1 MVVLLKNV
9 KKLLIQLFLIMN
21 NFKFKYTYFL
31 FTFLLINT
39 SCSSNKEDEVAF
51 VIKPTTVNPIDN
63 QGPLLSS
70 NSTGVFRFTAIGF
83 FSNRTINV
91 YYHIP
96 DGDIKSMPILMSF
109 HGGSR
114 NADDY
119 RDYWTD
125 MANNSNFMVFAPEFE
140 SVDFSSDEYNL
151 GNIFDDGDNPSTGTY
166 NQQEE
171 WTFSMLDPLFEYI
184 KNEINGSQET
194 YNGWGHS
201 AGSQFLHRFVLFMP
215 ESKLNIA
222 VCSNAGW
229 YTVPE
234 SAIDFPYGLS
244 KSQIASSTLNLAFS
258 KKLYVHLAENDTN
271 PNSSSLRH
279 NDVVDNQQGLHRRV
293 RGRYFYSTSEET
305 ASQNQTEFNWI
316 KTDEV
321 PNVAHQGIKMAQDAI
336 KYLYPED

>member
-1 MVVLLKNV
+1 M
-9 KKLLIQLFLIMN
+9 
-21 NFKFKYTYFL
+21 KFKNIYF
-31 FTFLLINT
+31 FFICIIINSACST
-39 SCSSNKEDEVAF
+39 SNENET
-51 VIKPTTVNPIDN
+51 TTVAQISTINPVND

-83 FSNRTINV
+83 FSNRTINI

-125 MANNSNFMVFAPEFE
+125 IANNSNFMVFAPEFQ
-140 SVDFSSDEYNL
+140 SGDFSSDEYNL
-151 GNIFDDGDNPSTGTY
+151 GNVFDDGDNPSNGTY

-171 WTFSMLDPLFEYI
+171 WTFSMLDLLFEYI
-184 KNEINGSQET
+184 KTEVNGTQET

-234 SAIDFPYGLS
+234 SEINFPYGLDQ
-244 KSQIASSTLNLAFS
+244 SQLDTNRLNLAFS
-258 KKLYVHLAENDTN
+258 KKLYLHLAEDDTD

-279 NDVVDNQQGLHRRV
+279 NEVVDNQQGLHRRA
-293 RGRYFYSTSEET
+293 RGRYFYTTSKET
-305 ASQNQTEFNWI
+305 ANQNQTEFNWI

-321 PNVAHQGIKMAQDAI
+321 PNVSHQGRLMAQDAL
-336 KYLYPED
+336 KYLYPEN

>member
-1 MVVLLKNV
+1 MKLKN
-9 KKLLIQLFLIMN
+9 I
-21 NFKFKYTYFL
+21 YF
-31 FTFLLINT
+31 FFICIIIN
-39 SCSSNKEDEVAF
+39 SACSSDNENETTTTVAQ
-51 VIKPTTVNPIDN
+51 ISTVNPVND

-70 NSTGVFRFTAIGF
+70 NSTGVFRFTANGF
-83 FSNRTINV
+83 FRNRTINV

-96 DGDIKSMPILMSF
+96 DGNIKTMPMLMSF

-119 RDYWTD
+119 RDYWTEIAD
-125 MANNSNFMVFAPEFE
+125 NSNFMVFAPEFQ
-140 SVDFSSDEYNL
+140 SGDFSSDEYNL
-151 GNIFDDGDNPSTGTY
+151 GNVFDDGDNPSSGTY

-171 WTFSMLDPLFEYI
+171 WTFSMLDLLFEYI
-184 KNEINGSQET
+184 KAEVNGTQET

-234 SAIDFPYGLS
+234 SGINFPYGLDQ
-244 KSQIASSTLNLAFS
+244 SQLGTNRLNLAFS
-258 KKLYVHLAENDTN
+258 KKLFVHLAEDDTD

-279 NDVVDNQQGLHRRV
+279 NEIVDNQQGLHRRA
-293 RGRYFYSTSEET
+293 RGRYFYAKSEET
-305 ASQNQTEFNWI
+305 ANQNQTEFNWI

-321 PNVAHQGIKMAQDAI
+321 PNVSHQGRLMAQDAV
-336 KYLYPED
+336 KYLYPEN

>member
-1 MVVLLKNV
+1 M
-9 KKLLIQLFLIMN
+9 
-21 NFKFKYTYFL
+21 KFKNIYF
-31 FTFLLINT
+31 FFICIIINSACST
-39 SCSSNKEDEVAF
+39 SNENET
-51 VIKPTTVNPIDN
+51 TTVAQISTINPVND

-91 YYHIP
+91 YYRIP

-125 MANNSNFMVFAPEFE
+125 IANNSNFMVFAPEFQ
-140 SVDFSSDEYNL
+140 SGDFSSDEYNL
-151 GNIFDDGDNPSTGTY
+151 GNVFDDGDNPSNGTY

-171 WTFSMLDPLFEYI
+171 WTFSMLDLLFEYI
-184 KNEINGSQET
+184 KTEVNGTQET

-234 SAIDFPYGLS
+234 SEINFPYGLDQ
-244 KSQIASSTLNLAFS
+244 SQLDTNRLNLAFS
-258 KKLYVHLAENDTN
+258 KKLYLHLAEDDTD

-279 NDVVDNQQGLHRRV
+279 NEVVDNQQGLHRRA
-293 RGRYFYSTSEET
+293 RGRYFYTTSKET
-305 ASQNQTEFNWI
+305 ANQNQSEFNWI

-321 PNVAHQGIKMAQDAI
+321 PNVSHQGRLMAQDAI
-336 KYLYPED
+336 KYLYPEN

>member
-1 MVVLLKNV
+1 M
-9 KKLLIQLFLIMN
+9 
-21 NFKFKYTYFL
+21 KFKNIYF
-31 FTFLLINT
+31 FFICIIINSACST
-39 SCSSNKEDEVAF
+39 SNENETTTVTQIS
-51 VIKPTTVNPIDN
+51 TVNPVND

-125 MANNSNFMVFAPEFE
+125 MANNSNFMIFAPEFQ
-140 SVDFSSDEYNL
+140 SGDFSSDEYNL
-151 GNIFDDGDNPSTGTY
+151 GNVFDDGDNPSAGTY

-171 WTFSMLDPLFEYI
+171 WTFSILDLLFEYI
-184 KNEINGSQET
+184 KTEVNGTQET

-234 SAIDFPYGLS
+234 SEINFPYGLNQ
-244 KSQIASSTLNLAFS
+244 SQLDTNKLNLAFS
-258 KKLYVHLAENDTN
+258 KKLYVHLAEDDTN

-279 NDVVDNQQGLHRRV
+279 NEIVDDQQGLHRRA
-293 RGRYFYSTSEET
+293 RGRYFYATSEDT
-305 ASQNQTEFNWI
+305 ANQNQTEFNWI

-321 PNVAHQGIKMAQDAI
+321 PNVSHQGMLMAQDAVR
-336 KYLYPED
+336 YLYPEN

>member
-1 MVVLLKNV
+1 MNKIKLKN
-9 KKLLIQLFLIMN
+9 I
-21 NFKFKYTYFL
+21 YF
-31 FTFLLINT
+31 FFICIIIN
-39 SCSSNKEDEVAF
+39 SACSSDNENETTTVAQ
-51 VIKPTTVNPIDN
+51 ISTVNPVND

-70 NSTGVFRFTAIGF
+70 NSTGVFRFTANGF

-96 DGDIKSMPILMSF
+96 DGNIKTMPVLMSF

-119 RDYWTD
+119 RDYWTAI
-125 MANNSNFMVFAPEFE
+125 ANNSNFMVFAPEFQ
-140 SVDFSSDEYNL
+140 SGDFSSDEYNL
-151 GNIFDDGDNPSTGTY
+151 GNIFDDGDNPSNGTY

-171 WTFSMLDPLFEYI
+171 WTFSVLDLLFEYI
-184 KNEINGSQET
+184 KTEVNGTQET

-234 SAIDFPYGLS
+234 SEINFPYGLDQ
-244 KSQIASSTLNLAFS
+244 SQLDTNRLNLAFS
-258 KKLYVHLAENDTN
+258 KKLFVHLAEDDTD

-279 NDVVDNQQGLHRRV
+279 NEIVDNQQGLHRRA
-293 RGRYFYSTSEET
+293 RGRYFYAKSEET
-305 ASQNQTEFNWI
+305 ANQNQTEFNWI

-321 PNVAHQGIKMAQDAI
+321 PNVSHQGRLMAQDAV
-336 KYLYPED
+336 KYLYPEN

>member
-1 MVVLLKNV
+1 M
-9 KKLLIQLFLIMN
+9 
-21 NFKFKYTYFL
+21 KFKNIYF
-31 FTFLLINT
+31 FFICIIINSACST
-39 SCSSNKEDEVAF
+39 SNENET
-51 VIKPTTVNPIDN
+51 TTVAQISTINPVND

-83 FSNRTINV
+83 FSNRTINI

-125 MANNSNFMVFAPEFE
+125 IANNSNFMVFAPEFQ
-140 SVDFSSDEYNL
+140 SGDFSSDEYNL
-151 GNIFDDGDNPSTGTY
+151 GNVFDDGDNPSNGTY

-171 WTFSMLDPLFEYI
+171 WTFSMLDLLFEYI
-184 KNEINGSQET
+184 KTEVNGTQET

-234 SAIDFPYGLS
+234 SEINFPYGLDQ
-244 KSQIASSTLNLAFS
+244 SQLDTNRLNLAFS
-258 KKLYVHLAENDTN
+258 KKLYLHLAEDDTD

-279 NDVVDNQQGLHRRV
+279 NEVVDNQQGLHRRA
-293 RGRYFYSTSEET
+293 RGRYFYTTSKET
-305 ASQNQTEFNWI
+305 ANQNQSEFNWI

-321 PNVAHQGIKMAQDAI
+321 PNVSHQGRLMAQDAI
-336 KYLYPED
+336 KYLYPEN